1 MKKVALVGTLCLI
14 IDQIIKLIITNNMEL
29 NQSLNII
36 KSFFSITYVRNYG
49 AAFSILTGSTFFLI
63 CTTIMAL
70 AFIYFIFIKNE
81 KNSSLQFI
89 LYGILFGGIIGNL
102 IDRVIYGYVVDYL
115 DFNIFG
121 FNAPIFNFADICIVV
136 SIILI
141 VSITLKESLNGTNR
155 KWRR

>member
-63 CTTIMAL
+63 
-70 AFIYFIFIKNE
+70 
-81 KNSSLQFI
+81 
-89 LYGILFGGIIGNL
+89 
-102 IDRVIYGYVVDYL
+102 
-115 DFNIFG
+115 
-121 FNAPIFNFADICIVV
+121 
-136 SIILI
+136 
-141 VSITLKESLNGTNR
+141 
-155 KWRR
+155 